1 MLNAVNFAGRLT
13 SDPELKRTTG
23 GVEVTSFCVAVERSY
38 TKKGEQRETD
48 FIDCVAWR
56 NTASFV
62 SQYFHKGDF
71 ILINGHLQ
79 TRTYESDGTKRKVT
93 EVVVDAAY
101 FGPKASGAQASAQTS
116 SPAQV
121 PSYSAGT
128 QEDFS
133 SVTDDEDLPF

>member
-1 MLNAVNFAGRLT
+1 MLNSVNIAGRLT
-13 SDPELKRTTG
+13 ADPAPKKTPNGVDVTTF
-23 GVEVTSFCVAVERSY
+23 SVAVERSY
-38 TKKGEQRETD
+38 TKKDAPRETD

-56 NTASFV
+56 NTASFI
-62 SQYFHKGDF
+62 SHYFHKGDF
-71 ILINGHLQ
+71 ILITGHLQ
-79 TRTYESDGTKRKVT
+79 TRTYEVGESKRKAV
-93 EVVVDAAY
+93 EVNVDNAY
-101 FGPKASGAQASAQTS
+101 FGPKTSGAQASAQTS

>member
-1 MLNAVNFAGRLT
+1 MLNSVNIAGRLT
-13 SDPELKRTTG
+13 ADPEVRQTPNGISVTT
-23 GVEVTSFCVAVERSY
+23 FCVAVERTY
-38 TKKGEQRETD
+38 RKGDQKETD

-56 NTASFV
+56 NTATFV
-62 SQYFHKGDF
+62 GQYFHKGDF
-71 ILINGHLQ
+71 VLLNGHLQ
-79 TRTYESDGTKRKVT
+79 TRNYEKGESKRKVV
-93 EVVVDAAY
+93 ELIVDNAY
-101 FGPKASGAQASAQTS
+101 FGPKSANSSQAS